1 MPPTPVSRRRLLT
14 SLGAAAL
21 TVPHRATATIPA
33 LSAPEAQLRA
43 FMMMRGA
50 LNDQLIIS
58 CIACTYAGIVNAQ
71 LTPFY
76 NLVAATFS
84 RSRPAAGGFYDVVSF
99 EIEYFLDAASADVLT
114 AWRNPYTGQTVQA
127 KHTDS
132 VPRTYRI
139 GPDCQI
145 KLPAAPLVPGT
156 SITAETLP
164 LRVLGNDVWSTE
176 TTTAVVPNPGGQ
188 PIRYNEKVIN
198 HARLSD
204 IANPALMHVPTD
216 VTYIGISSFRPWQNM
231 GDHPGEML
239 GLGHGAVGITLAQL
253 PATWLAATRARHPE
267 ALRNPA
273 AALDPLWHALSP

>member
-1 MPPTPVSRRRLLT
+1 MPPKQVSRRHMLT

-21 TVPHRATATIPA
+21 TLTHPACATLPD
-33 LSAPEAQLRA
+33 LSNPKARLRA

-50 LNDQLIIS
+50 LNEQLIIS
-58 CIACTYAGIVNAQ
+58 CIECTYAGIVNAQ

-84 RSRPAAGGFYDVVSF
+84 RSRPAPGGGYDVVSF
-99 EIEYFLDAASADVLT
+99 EIEYFLDSASGDVLT
-114 AWRNPYTGQTVQA
+114 AWRNPYTGETVQA

-132 VPRTYRI
+132 VPRKYRI

-145 KLPAAPLVPGT
+145 KLPAAPLTPGT
-156 SITAETLP
+156 SISAETLP
-164 LRVLGNDVWSTE
+164 LRIIGNDVWSTE
-176 TTTAVVPNPGGQ
+176 ATTAIVPTPGGK

-204 IANPALMHVPTD
+204 IANPALVHAPTD

-239 GLGHGAVGITLAQL
+239 GTGHGAVGITLAQL
-253 PATWLAATRARHPE
+253 PAAWLAATSARHPE

-273 AALDPLWHALSP
+273 AALDPLWRTLSP